1 MAFPKPR
8 QEQDEV
14 SILDRMKWWFVY
26 LVVIAGIAGN
36 WYYGGDPEDGSY
48 IAPLWRALILVGLAV
63 GCAFLLLTTERGRN
77 LWILLRDARSE
88 IRRVIWP
95 TRQETLQ
102 TTWIV
107 LILIVIFALILWLL
121 DSGLSFLVQIVIG

>member
-1 MAFPKPR
+1 MALQKPR
-8 QEQDEV
+8 LEHDEV
-14 SILDRMKWWFVY
+14 SIFDRMKWWFVY
-26 LVVIAGIAGN
+26 LVVAGGIFGN
-36 WYYGGDPEDGSY
+36 WYFRTDGSEFA
-48 IAPLWRALILVGLAV
+48 IKPLWRALILVGLAV
-63 GCAFLLLTTERGRN
+63 GCALLLLTTERGRN

-95 TRQETLQ
+95 TRQETIQ

>member
-1 MAFPKPR
+1 MALQKPR
-8 QEQDEV
+8 LEHDEEA
-14 SILDRMKWWFVY
+14 SIFDRMKWWFVY
-26 LVVIAGIAGN
+26 LVVAGGIFGN
-36 WYYGGDPEDGSY
+36 WYFGNSESEFLKG
-48 IAPLWRALILVGLAV
+48 ALWRALILVVLAV
-63 GCAFLLLTTERGRN
+63 GCALLLLTTERGRN

-95 TRQETLQ
+95 TRQETIQ

-121 DSGLSFLVQIVIG
+121 DSGLSILVQSVIG

>member
-1 MAFPKPR
+1 MALQKPR
-8 QEQDEV
+8 LEHEDV
-14 SILDRMKWWFVY
+14 SIFDRMKWWFVY
-26 LVVIAGIAGN
+26 LVVAGGIFGN
-36 WYYGGDPEDGSY
+36 WYFGNSGSEVF
-48 IAPLWRALILVGLAV
+48 IGPLWRALILVALAI
-63 GCAFLLLTTERGRN
+63 GSIFLLLTTERGRN

-121 DSGLSFLVQIVIG
+121 DSGLSFLVQGVIG

>member
-1 MAFPKPR
+1 MALQKPR
-8 QEQDEV
+8 LEHDEV
-14 SILDRMKWWFVY
+14 SIFDRMKWWFVY
-26 LVVIAGIAGN
+26 LVVAGGIFGN
-36 WYYGGDPEDGSY
+36 WYFRKDGGSEFSLDPW
-48 IAPLWRALILVGLAV
+48 WRALILVGLAV

-88 IRRVIWP
+88 IRKVIWP
-95 TRQETLQ
+95 TRPETIQ

-121 DSGLSFLVQIVIG
+121 DSGLSYLVQGVIG

>member
-8 QEQDEV
+8 QDQDEV
-14 SILDRMKWWFVY
+14 SILDRIKWWFVY
-26 LVVIAGIAGN
+26 LVVIGGIAGN
-36 WYYGGDPEDGSY
+36 WYYGDPEKAY
-48 IAPLWRALILVGLAV
+48 FIAPLWRALILVALAI
-63 GCAFLLLTTERGRN
+63 GCVFLLLTTERGRN

-95 TRQETLQ
+95 TRQETIQ